1 MYHKN
6 LQAYKKQNL
15 QADLSVAD
23 PHRVIQLMMQGVL
36 ERLALA
42 KGAISRRDFEVKS
55 VAISK
60 AQELLI
66 GLQNGLD
73 LSQGKI
79 AEDLYALYDYMKDRL
94 WVASSKLDIDAIDE
108 VVTLMLTIKSG
119 WDQIPE
125 ADKQQGFAK
134 RKELG
139 EPK

>member
-1 MYHKN
+1 MYQKG
-6 LQAYKKQNL
+6 LQVYKKHNL

-66 GLQNGLD
+66 GLQNVTVHQPRLD
-73 LSQGKI
+73 
-79 AEDLYALYDYMKDRL
+79 
-94 WVASSKLDIDAIDE
+94 
-108 VVTLMLTIKSG
+108 
-119 WDQIPE
+119 
-125 ADKQQGFAK
+125 
-134 RKELG
+134 
-139 EPK
+139 

>member
-1 MYHKN
+1 MYQKG
-6 LQAYKKQNL
+6 LQVYKKHNL